1 MKALGKLTW
10 LEYLGLTGLTKKDNA
25 IDSITM
31 KKLSPSLEYLY
42 LGACQNNGTLC
53 YLPTE
58 KASLELPYLHNIKL
72 DGRIG
77 TVPEWIFRSISVSMT
92 KLFRTNMKQDDIK
105 LMERMHR
112 IVLMPVRRWAF
123 MQEALKGSNGWTL

>member
-1 MKALGKLTW
+1 LVGVPGIDRVT
-10 LEYLGLTGLTKKDNA
+10 TKDNA
-25 IDSITM
+25 IDSITI

-72 DGRIG
+72 DGLLEQCRTG
-77 TVPEWIFRSISVSMT
+77 FSVQSW
-92 KLFRTNMKQDDIK
+92 F
-105 LMERMHR
+105 
-112 IVLMPVRRWAF
+112 P
-123 MQEALKGSNGWTL
+123 